1 VGGKILASTVLGAED
16 EWTSLAVN
24 RPETMKAPPEPFRWP
39 AVKVI
44 ASALE
49 HGDAREEAGKRRGVV
64 NELLGSGPIGLRER
78 YVTKRQ

>member
-1 VGGKILASTVLGAED
+1 
-16 EWTSLAVN
+16 
-24 RPETMKAPPEPFRWP
+24 MKAPPEPFRWQ

-49 HGDAREEAGKRRGVV
+49 RGDAREEAGKRRGVV

-78 YVTKRQ
+78 YVTRRQ